1 MLAASNSVPK
11 TVRKKIVR
19 TSMLSKF
26 VPIVKTQ
33 IVGENILMVLKM
45 CMKVGMKRKADEME
59 PLRTQQSVSK

>member
-1 MLAASNSVPK
+1 
-11 TVRKKIVR
+11 
-19 TSMLSKF
+19 MLSKF